1 MFFFCFIFK
10 RFILFY
16 AYLDWHF
23 GCKVNCNHMQYSYT
37 FKNSK
42 VQLSTKL
49 NNCHDYNF
57 FLQPVC
63 IFYF

>member
-10 RFILFY
+10 RFIMFY

-37 FKNSK
+37 FKL
-42 VQLSTKL
+42 QSTTEHKAK
-49 NNCHDYNF
+49 
-57 FLQPVC
+57 
-63 IFYF
+63 